1 MIRLHRLMRAVVIV
15 ETRRLVVR
23 TSHTLPVRSQ
33 TSVALSGTPCTPCM
47 LQESARSD
55 GMHCGRCVES
65 HVFVWVLLYL
75 VVNVSVHLLHLGAC
89 LLGWF
94 CPAWRLYSAFPIALT
109 SFGTMGC
116 FQRARF
122 CVARPFGLLYGKTG
136 TRNEHL
142 CTRRVGHRGVAI
154 CYDILD
160 NTSCRHLCTSY
171 RRYAA
176 VWTSFFRSISRKR
189 CLAHRWEHLQQRW
202 QTFTVRTVAA
212 LYSVTVCRDVLYIFN
227 LI

>member
-1 MIRLHRLMRAVVIV
+1 
-15 ETRRLVVR
+15 
-23 TSHTLPVRSQ
+23 
-33 TSVALSGTPCTPCM
+33 
-47 LQESARSD
+47 
-55 GMHCGRCVES
+55 
-65 HVFVWVLLYL
+65 
-75 VVNVSVHLLHLGAC
+75 
-89 LLGWF
+89 
-94 CPAWRLYSAFPIALT
+94 
-109 SFGTMGC
+109 MGC

-122 CVARPFGLLYGKTG
+122 CVARPFGLLYGRTG

-212 LYSVTVCRDVLYIFN
+212 LYSVTVWRDAADSLWPFN
-227 LI
+227 LESWPFNLDDSLWPFNVAARNKRTETVRTPDYSLR